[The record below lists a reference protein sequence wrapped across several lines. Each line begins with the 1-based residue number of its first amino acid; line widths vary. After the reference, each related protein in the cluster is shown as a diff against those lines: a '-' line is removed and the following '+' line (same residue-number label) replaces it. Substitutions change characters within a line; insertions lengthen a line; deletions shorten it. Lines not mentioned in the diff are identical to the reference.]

1 METNSSPFAGGTTDA
16 QPALRDAVANA
27 SYYYDEAL
35 MAYEDALSTRDAS
48 KRGAAEA
55 HLNEAARRLS
65 AAQSA
70 LVAARAAAPARPT
83 FADLLAD
90 PGQQLDPAGEVMR
103 SVLAYRAAA
112 PAAASASPTW
122 MDYAPAEVRAAV
134 YVHDRIVASTIVA
147 TAS

>member
-1 METNSSPFAGGTTDA
+1 METNSSHVARGKIVA

-27 SYYYDEAL
+27 SYDYEEAL

-48 KRGAAEA
+48 KRGAAETR
-55 HLNEAARRLS
+55 LNEAARRLS

-70 LVAARAAAPARPT
+70 LVTARAAAPARPT
-83 FADLLAD
+83 FADLLTD
-90 PGQQLDPAGEVMR
+90 PSQQLDPAGEVMR

-112 PAAASASPTW
+112 PAAASASPSW
-122 MDYAPAEVRAAV
+122 LDYAPPEVRAAT